1 MSRIRLYLDEDT
13 IKAALIQALRSAD
26 LDVVTV
32 ADVNRLGY
40 SDEDQLFWAIEQGR
54 IIYSFNIGD
63 FCHLHRDFMVQE
75 ISHAGI
81 ILVPQQKYSIGQQV
95 QGLLKLVSQYSAED
109 MINQLLFLSYY
120 IEQK

>member
-13 IKAALIQALRSAD
+13 IKTALIQALRSAD

-40 SDEDQLFWAIEQGR
+40 SDEDQLLWAIEQGR

-81 ILVPQQKYSIGQQV
+81 ILVPQKQYSIGQQL
-95 QGLLKLVSQYSAED
+95 QGLLKLISQYSAED

-120 IEQK
+120 IEHK

>member
-40 SDEDQLFWAIEQGR
+40 SDEDQLLWAIEQGR

>member
-1 MSRIRLYLDEDT
+1 VSRIRLYLDEDT

-40 SDEDQLFWAIEQGR
+40 SDEDQLLWAIEQGR

-81 ILVPQQKYSIGQQV
+81 ILVPQQQYSIGQQL

>member
-81 ILVPQQKYSIGQQV
+81 ILVPQQKYSIGQQL